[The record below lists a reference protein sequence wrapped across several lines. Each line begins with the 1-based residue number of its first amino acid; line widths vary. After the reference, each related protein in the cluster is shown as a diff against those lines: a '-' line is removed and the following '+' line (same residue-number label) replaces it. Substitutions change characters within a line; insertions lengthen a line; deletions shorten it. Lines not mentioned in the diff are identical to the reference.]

1 MGHPNPVM
9 GPAPSSASPDHLSP
23 PRSNQLMA
31 RLPPPG
37 LVLFPPPA
45 LVLFPLQALVL
56 FPLQAL
62 ALPRPRRWSCSRSR
76 RWSCSRPRRW
86 SCSRP
91 RRWSCSRSRRWS
103 CSRSKRS
110 ASDPI
115 PLSFRTSSHAG
126 ARTLS
131 SSTRVPFPSRFLTIS
146 CSKFT
151 RWSQAIS

>member
-23 PRSNQLMA
+23 PRSNLLMA
-31 RLPPPG
+31 
-37 LVLFPPPA
+37 LFPPPA
-45 LVLFPLQALVL
+45 LVLFP
-56 FPLQAL
+56 PWRW
-62 ALPRPRRWSCSRSR
+62 PCSRSRRWSCSRSRRWPCSRSR

-91 RRWSCSRSRRWS
+91 RRWSCSRSRRWSCSRSRRWS